1 LQPFLERLY
10 EVCGPESL
18 LNEKDRIVMS
28 LARTLA
34 VIVAG
39 AVISFLVMATAAH
52 LLLKPVDLAI
62 KMQNAS
68 RSKSDSEIFQRD
80 FQRAHR
86 LSVLLINPSV
96 GICVGLFVGFFQR
109 QGLAAL
115 PWRVSCRSFS
125 FDSMPTT
132 GLGGRM
138 RDCCPS
144 WVISFSCCCLR
155 RALQVTSGNSETECL
170 ARHD

>member
-1 LQPFLERLY
+1 
-10 EVCGPESL
+10 
-18 LNEKDRIVMS
+18 MS

-80 FQRAHR
+80 FQRAHW

-96 GICVGLFVGFFQR
+96 GICVGLFVGFFQKTR
-109 QGLAAL
+109 TGSIAVACLL
-115 PWRVSCRSFS
+115 PQFLFRFYANDWVGWSDERLLPFLGHQFLVLLPATGIASYVGKLRNRVSRQ
-125 FDSMPTT
+125 
-132 GLGGRM
+132 
-138 RDCCPS
+138 
-144 WVISFSCCCLR
+144 
-155 RALQVTSGNSETECL
+155 A
-170 ARHD
+170 